1 MTALVPPAEAFR
13 QRDGDGSGPPWFAR
27 SARMDVDL
35 WVPDNEWAPDA
46 TSVAMLGEAA
56 AQLPALQRAAEAYV
70 LEVVDAA
77 RAGLWGPTEAISL
90 TCNAADGTAELE
102 LYWASDTYNLWTVTF
117 TWRDGRGSPSA
128 FGRRFWKA
136 GR

>member
-1 MTALVPPAEAFR
+1 MTFVPTADQFR
-13 QRDGDGSGPPWFAR
+13 QRDGEGRGPPWFAT
-27 SARMDVDL
+27 SAELEVDL
-35 WVPDNEWAPDA
+35 WVPDHEWAPDA
-46 TSVAMLGEAA
+46 ASVAMLGEAA
-56 AQLPALQRAAEAYV
+56 AQLPALLRAAEAHV

-77 RAGLWGPTEAISL
+77 RAGLSGAPEPVSL
-90 TCNAADGTAELE
+90 ACNAAEGTAELE